1 MSFMRKILLLATVV
15 LGLSGCATTGQNAA
29 NLKQEFQAGIP
40 ECQGKEQ
47 CDAAWE
53 SAQVW
58 VAQNSRLK
66 IQTATNVLIETYGSG
81 QYDPTLSMR
90 VLKEPI
96 GNGNYR
102 IVFSGGC
109 NNMFGCQPN
118 AFEAGIR
125 FNDAIKA
132 AIAAKRTDI
141 P

>member
-1 MSFMRKILLLATVV
+1 MRNSLLLAMAV
-15 LGLSGCATTGQNAA
+15 LSLSGCATTGQNAA

-58 VAQNSRLK
+58 IAQNSRLK

-96 GNGNYR
+96 GSGNYR

-125 FNDAIKA
+125 FNAAIKT
-132 AIAAKRTDI
+132 AIGERQVEK